1 MSSLTLT
8 KEQKEWYKNVFK
20 WARASSTIGGDWNL
34 GGIIVSSPT
43 VRTRLLEHFYDVELW
58 KSHLSS
64 KDAEWCYELL
74 EQTSARGIV
83 TYTHTQWSDIC
94 SYGSS
99 GTNGECGSFYNATM
113 LESVGYEVPRCE
125 LVYL

>member
-20 WARASSTIGGDWNL
+20 YARSAATIGGDWNL
-34 GGIIVSSPT
+34 AGIIVSSPT
-43 VRTRLLEHFYDVELW
+43 VTTRLLEHHYDVELW
-58 KSHLSS
+58 REYFTS

-74 EQTSARGIV
+74 EQTNARSIV

-94 SYGSS
+94 SYGAS
-99 GTNGECGSFYNATM
+99 GRNGKCGTFYDATM
-113 LESVGYEVPRCE
+113 LESVQYEVPKCE
-125 LVYL
+125 LEQL